1 MKFLQNLVRY
11 KDIVWYRTL
20 AQLKSESKQ
29 FYLGYIWFLL
39 EPAIAT
45 AILYLVF
52 GVILNNKSSE
62 FVVFLVVGLT
72 VWQWFEAAVNE
83 GMMGLKMKLPIL
95 SQIPL
100 PKYLFPLV
108 QVFSA
113 TWKFAFVF
121 MIVLLFAWICGFAP
135 NIHYPALLLVLGAQ
149 LMLIIGITLPAAVAT
164 AYMEDTMRVVQS
176 VFRLLFYLSGIF
188 YSTDKVPDNLKTLF
202 YTNPMAGLIE
212 GYRKIIMENTLPN
225 MGLVAYAF
233 GFGVVLATIGV
244 MACVYVDKKIMKSVP
259 V

>member
-1 MKFLQNLVRY
+1 MRFLQNLVRY

-20 AQLKSESKQ
+20 AQLKSESRQ
-29 FYLGYIWFLL
+29 YYLGYIWFLL

-52 GVILNNKSSE
+52 GVILNNKSAE
-62 FVVFLVVGLT
+62 FVVFLVIGLT
-72 VWQWFEAAVNE
+72 AWQWFEAGVNE
-83 GMMGLKMKLPIL
+83 GMMGLKAKLPIL

-108 QVFSA
+108 QIFSA

-121 MIVLLFAWICGFAP
+121 IVVLLFAWGCGFAP
-135 NIHYPALLLVLGAQ
+135 NMHYPQLLLVLGAQ
-149 LMLIIGITLPAAVAT
+149 LVLIIGITLPASVAT

-188 YSTDKVPDNLKTLF
+188 FAADKVPDDLKTYF
-202 YTNPMAGLIE
+202 YLNPMAGLIE
-212 GYRKIIMENTLPN
+212 NYRAIIMHDAAPSYGAILYAFSF
-225 MGLVAYAF
+225 GLVLSVV
-233 GFGVVLATIGV
+233 GVAC
-244 MACVYVDKKIMKSVP
+244 CVYIDKRIMKSVP